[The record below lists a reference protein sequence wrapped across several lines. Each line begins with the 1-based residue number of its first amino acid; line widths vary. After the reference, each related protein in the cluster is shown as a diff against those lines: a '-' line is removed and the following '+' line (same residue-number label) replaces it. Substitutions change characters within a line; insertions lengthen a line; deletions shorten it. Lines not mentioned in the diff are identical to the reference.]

1 MRNIKLWK
9 AGGEQSKNTGGI
21 DLQPQPRQGM
31 SWSQFLFLYHL
42 CRFMCLK

>member
-9 AGGEQSKNTGGI
+9 AGGAQSKNTGEI
-21 DLQPQPRQGM
+21 DLQPQPRQST
-31 SWSQFLFLYHL
+31 SWPQFLFFYPL